1 MVTSE
6 EIVDR
11 AAEAA
16 TDHIFS
22 HYDASDVVDLDVR
35 VSFENRELEVDVL
48 FETADSVDTSPEQ
61 ERQIADDAT
70 LAAGAAVDR
79 LIGDESIEDEQ

>member
-6 EIVDR
+6 EIVDH

-22 HYDASDVVDLDVR
+22 HYDASDVVDLDIR
-35 VSFENRELEVDVL
+35 VSFEDRELDVDVL
-48 FETADSVDTSPEQ
+48 FETAASVDTSPEQ
-61 ERQIADDAT
+61 ERQIVDDAT
-70 LAAGAAVDR
+70 VAAAAAVDR
-79 LIGDESIEDEQ
+79 LIADEPIEDEE